1 MSTWQTMNDAD
12 SRDHNKKMT
21 IESDSKGIMLISEV
35 CGASKKSLSERKMF
49 LRIQNLKRRAF
60 RLRKLIDSSDD
71 VDERKRAI
79 REYVRLIGQITS
91 NN

>member
-1 MSTWQTMNDAD
+1 MIS
-12 SRDHNKKMT
+12 
-21 IESDSKGIMLISEV
+21 ESYSNSIMLISEV

-49 LRIQNLKRRAF
+49 LSIQNLKRRAF
-60 RLRKLIDSSDD
+60 RLRKLIDSSDN

-79 REYVRLIGQITS
+79 TEYVRLIGQITS